1 MAVFQHPHLT
11 RGVVMTPK
19 GAFVIIRGFVN
30 APDEIGDSLGWRRVD
45 DEEAPVASQAQLASA
60 RSSAMRPDAMAPMDR
75 Q

>member
-19 GAFVIIRGFVN
+19 GAFVIVRGFVS
-30 APDEIGDSLGWRRVD
+30 APDEVGDSMGWRRVD
-45 DEEAPVASQAQLASA
+45 EESPVASQAQLAAA
-60 RSSAMRPDAMAPMDR
+60 RSSAMRPDAMAALDR